1 MMKGTETKR
10 EGKRGASEISLV
22 CVSVCCEGTGGDRR
36 QRTVVLHQKKKKK
49 AADEPPVGR
58 RTTAEQ
64 ADKNDAELRVW
75 PPAFGDVWSS
85 ERCSWGSK

>member
-22 CVSVCCEGTGGDRR
+22 CVCVLRGLRGNKRGQTAANGGF
-36 QRTVVLHQKKKKK
+36 HIKKEKE

-58 RTTAEQ
+58 QTTAAEQ

-75 PPAFGDVWSS
+75 PPAFGGRL
-85 ERCSWGSK
+85 E